1 MKIKDLDSKDFKKDE
16 LVMILLR
23 FLYKKG
29 LRIIDFKNDT

>member
-23 FLYKKG
+23 FFYNKKA
-29 LRIIDFKNDT
+29 FKRLQK